1 MAGGMYH
8 SRNWPDAA
16 TCELPVED
24 RPVPGSV
31 SIVDMPSGFHPA
43 RLPGPQRARFLVT
56 IDTEDEFD
64 WTAPFRRE
72 GHGLASVGAFARFID
87 FCHDFGVVP
96 VFLID
101 YPIATD
107 PDAVAV
113 LQPALVAGKA
123 EVGIHL
129 HPWVNPPFGEV
140 VNEHNSFAGNLPV
153 ELERAKVLALRD
165 AIAANLDTAPLIY
178 RAGRYG
184 AGPNT
189 PAILREAGVPIDT
202 SVRALFD
209 YGAEGGPDYADHP
222 RHPYWLDR
230 DRGLLELPITSVH
243 TGALR
248 RQGTQIY
255 PRLGSALRSGL
266 ARTRLLERVP
276 LTPEG
281 TSPAEALR
289 AIDTALDE
297 ALPLLVFAFHS
308 PSLAPGHT
316 PYVRNAADLE
326 AFYGWWREVFAHL
339 ATRGVPPTTV
349 REIADMLALA

>member
-1 MAGGMYH
+1 MASGMYH
-8 SRNWPDAA
+8 SRNWSDAVP
-16 TCELPVED
+16 CELPVED

-31 SIVDMPSGFHPA
+31 SIVDLPSAFRPA
-43 RLPGPQRARFLVT
+43 HLPGPARARFLVT
-56 IDTEDEFD
+56 IDTEEEFD
-64 WTAPFRRE
+64 WAAPFRRD
-72 GHGLASVGAFARFID
+72 GHGLASVSAFARFID
-87 FCHDFGVVP
+87 FCDGFGVIP

-107 PDAVAV
+107 PAVAAV
-113 LQPALVAGKA
+113 LKPALAAGKA

-129 HPWVNPPFGEV
+129 HPWVNPPFDEV
-140 VNEHNSFAGNLPV
+140 LSEHNSFAGNLPI
-153 ELERAKVLALRD
+153 ELERAKFLALRD
-165 AIAANLDTAPLIY
+165 AMVEHLDVSPLIY

-189 PAILREAGVPIDT
+189 AAILREAGVPIDT

-209 YGAEGGPDYADHP
+209 YSTEGGPNYRDHP
-222 RHPYWLDR
+222 RHPYWIDR
-230 DRGLLELPITSVH
+230 DHRLLELPVTSVH
-243 TGALR
+243 TGTLR
-248 RQGTQIY
+248 RQGAQIY
-255 PRLGSALRSGL
+255 PRLSSAMRSGL

-289 AIDTALDE
+289 AIDTALDQ

-316 PYVRNAADLE
+316 PYVRDAADLE
-326 AFYGWWREVFAHL
+326 AFYGWWREVFTHL
-339 ATRGVPPTTV
+339 AVRGVQPTTV
-349 REIADMLALA
+349 REIAGALALA